1 MPKSGQSGIMGGM
14 NLEKLFTGK
23 RLPWV
28 VAAAVAFYLAVMAVA
43 LSWPE
48 NEKGEWKILRK
59 VDPITDVETVGLL
72 LAADRKFEVD
82 GNECPPA
89 LAVTLRGDDVGARI
103 VLPFVPV
110 SGDEIICRWDAQPP
124 HKGDWRI
131 DGENEFIIH
140 FTDPFEDVLA
150 MLANTHK
157 LVLRTKEKSGKLGVV
172 DIEFILDGFAAAM
185 DRANAVK

>member
-1 MPKSGQSGIMGGM
+1 M
-14 NLEKLFTGK
+14 
-23 RLPWV
+23 
-28 VAAAVAFYLAVMAVA
+28 
-43 LSWPE
+43 
-48 NEKGEWKILRK
+48 RK

-82 GNECPPA
+82 GNEYPPA

-110 SGDEIICRWDAQPP
+110 SGDEIICRWDSQPP

-131 DGENEFIIH
+131 DGDNEFIIH

-157 LVLRTKEKSGKLGVV
+157 LVLRTKEKSGQLGVV
-172 DIEFILDGFAAAM
+172 DIEFTLDGFAAAM